1 MVAQEAQQAV
11 LARTKAHF
19 ARRKEEINAALL
31 NAGEGGKPKS
41 QRRRF
46 FSQEVEQ
53 EEEEEQAQQ
62 EQEM

>member
-1 MVAQEAQQAV
+1 M

-31 NAGEGGKPKS
+31 NAGEGGKPKA

-53 EEEEEQAQQ
+53 DEGEEEEEVSTVAI
-62 EQEM
+62 

>member
-1 MVAQEAQQAV
+1 LQEAHEEV

-53 EEEEEQAQQ
+53 DEGEEEEEVSTVAI
-62 EQEM
+62 